1 MSNAT
6 YFVQECPT
14 CGRRLQVRVWYLG
27 KKVACQHCGGHFLA
41 TDPDGE
47 PVGALE
53 SDLAGELS
61 GLALLQ
67 KADQLLA
74 TIEQAKKRP
83 V

>member
-1 MSNAT
+1 MSKAT

-14 CGRRLQVRVWYLG
+14 CGRHLQVRVWYLG

-41 TDPDGE
+41 SDPDGE
-47 PVGALE
+47 PVGAV
-53 SDLAGELS
+53 DTELS

-74 TIEQAKKRP
+74 TIEAKRRTQ
-83 V
+83 

>member
-6 YFVQECPT
+6 YYVQECPT

-27 KKVACQHCGGHFLA
+27 KKVACQHCGAHFFA
-41 TDPDGE
+41 SDPDGE
-47 PVGALE
+47 PVGAA
-53 SDLAGELS
+53 DGELS

-74 TIEQAKKRP
+74 TIEAKRRA
-83 V
+83 